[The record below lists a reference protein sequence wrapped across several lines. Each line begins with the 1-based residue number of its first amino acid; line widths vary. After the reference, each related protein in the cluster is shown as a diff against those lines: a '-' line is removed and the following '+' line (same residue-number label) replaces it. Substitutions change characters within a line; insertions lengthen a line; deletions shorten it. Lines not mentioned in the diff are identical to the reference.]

1 MMPKD
6 KKLKIITNRILQL
19 NTEIA
24 KGRKE
29 RAAMWSGDI
38 AYKMSMAHER
48 GLIIEQAEL
57 VKLNID
63 IELCD

>member
-1 MMPKD
+1 MMPKN
-6 KKLKIITNRILQL
+6 KKIKLIVDRVLQL

-29 RAAMWSGDI
+29 RTAMWSGDI

-57 VKLNID
+57 VELNLD
-63 IELCD
+63 IELSD